1 MLADI
6 MDKMVALAAAVALL
20 RAQVHLLV
28 ALVLQVKVLLVVLAV
43 QIALRG
49 VRAVAAAGLV
59 E

>member
-1 MLADI
+1 MLVDI

-20 RAQVHLLV
+20 GAQVIILVALVPQGKVLLV
-28 ALVLQVKVLLVVLAV
+28 ALVE
-43 QIALRG
+43 QIALRT